1 MEKLAKFCTEIKEA
15 INDNNS
21 LSMEEARRVVKNIN
35 DFLYTN
41 YPGIGST
48 LELGEYREYFSDF
61 HRFWEVHHKEILDC
75 KIDDNKCEKVADA
88 LRSIYIKT
96 DGNAFRELYD
106 TCGLSKQDICRVRFL
121 TANQDFRG
129 SLDFASLA
137 KRFKTD
143 SSIFDE
149 ELIFEEPS
157 EFVHK
162 IGISSLSQNDKRIT
176 YAQTISKF
184 LLDNGCSPFELI
196 DLYDRNIA
204 QLRAAIIGCDG
215 AGYGNKKTDM
225 FLRDMVVL
233 GVWDNV
239 SGFEKIDVASDVNT
253 IKVALR
259 TGIIKTE
266 IPLVSSFLDIFCY
279 QYGYI
284 ESMNALAWRRVWE
297 IWNKKY
303 PSECIESPC
312 LIDYFVYKVIGKQFC
327 REVLFRYECETH
339 EHTFMWHSGR
349 NKTCQVCLKNG
360 IKRVKAQPIAKI
372 MPCTSEE
379 GYISILETPYVLS
392 LPEGRKIKECP
403 FKDICKDNRYL
414 QPPKSIS
421 ILGQTGWTSA
431 YARKDEGGGG
441 LMA

>member
-1 MEKLAKFCTEIKEA
+1 MEKLSNFCSEIKAAIGEA
-15 INDNNS
+15 DN
-21 LSMEEARRVVKNIN
+21 LSVSEARKVVKSIN

-41 YPGIGST
+41 YPGIGTT

-61 HRFWEVHHKEILDC
+61 HKFWEEHHMEILDC
-75 KIDDNKCEKVADA
+75 KIDDEKCELVADA

-96 DGNAFRELYD
+96 DGGAFSELYD

-121 TANQDFRG
+121 NANQDFRG
-129 SLDFASLA
+129 SLDFAKLA
-137 KRFKTD
+137 KIFKID
-143 SSIFDE
+143 NSIFDE
-149 ELIFEEPS
+149 EIIRDNPPAFIS
-157 EFVHK
+157 K
-162 IGISSLSQNDKRIT
+162 IGIADKSQNDKRNG
-176 YAQTISKF
+176 YAETISQF
-184 LLDNGCSPFELI
+184 LLDKGCEPYGLI
-196 DLYDRNIA
+196 DKYDRDIFK
-204 QLRAAIIGCDG
+204 LRQAIIACDC

-239 SGFEKIDVASDVNT
+239 KGFEKIDVASDVNT

-266 IPLVSSFLDIFCY
+266 IPLVSSFLDIFCH

-284 ESMNALAWRRVWE
+284 ERMNALAWRRVWE
-297 IWNKKY
+297 IWNERY
-303 PSECIESPC
+303 PAECIESPC
-312 LIDYFVYKVIGKQFC
+312 LIDYFVYNVIGKQFC
-327 REVLFRYECETH
+327 KEILYQFECETH

-360 IKRVKAQPIAKI
+360 IKRVKALPIARM
-372 MPCTSEE
+372 MPCSNEE
-379 GYISILETPYVLS
+379 GYVAIKETPYVLS
-392 LPEGRKIKECP
+392 LPDEQKISECP
-403 FKDICKDNRYL
+403 FKDICQENRYL

-421 ILGQTGWTSA
+421 ILGQTGWTTA